1 MDPED
6 RELLREVLE
15 IARELLKVFREY
27 EPLLKKLR
35 SPVKPPW
42 KR

>member
-1 MDPED
+1 MDDAD
-6 RELLREVLE
+6 RELLRETL
-15 IARELLKVFREY
+15 AALKEAVALFREY

-35 SPVKPPW
+35 SPSSIW

>member
-1 MDPED
+1 MDHED
-6 RELLREVLE
+6 REKLDELLAV
-15 IARELLKVFREY
+15 ARELLEVFKEY

-35 SPVKPPW
+35 SPSSIW